1 MEHLKAIGTLFY
13 VIDPKE
19 TMFEKVSDIP
29 KPDFTTRV
37 IKKFLFQEK
46 YQNFYSKTKKFTR
59 QCHISF
65 CLW

>member
-19 TMFEKVSDIP
+19 TMYEKVSDIP

-37 IKKFLFQEK
+37 MTNSKSNFQKFKKDI
-46 YQNFYSKTKKFTR
+46 
-59 QCHISF
+59 HIF
-65 CLW
+65 H

>member
-19 TMFEKVSDIP
+19 TMYEKVSDIP

-37 IKKFLFQEK
+37 IKKSK
-46 YQNFYSKTKKFTR
+46 IGYSARKLLS
-59 QCHISF
+59 HSV
-65 CLW
+65 

>member
-19 TMFEKVSDIP
+19 TMYEKVSDIP

-37 IKKFLFQEK
+37 IENSRNNEFLLKITKKYLLGHAIFLFI
-46 YQNFYSKTKKFTR
+46 
-59 QCHISF
+59 CGD
-65 CLW
+65 

>member
-19 TMFEKVSDIP
+19 TMYEKVSDIP

-37 IKKFLFQEK
+37 MKKFK
-46 YQNFYSKTKKFTR
+46 
-59 QCHISF
+59 I
-65 CLW
+65 

>member
-19 TMFEKVSDIP
+19 TMYEKVSDIP

-37 IKKFLFQEK
+37 IENSKNKEFNKNKKKYLLGHAIFLFI
-46 YQNFYSKTKKFTR
+46 
-59 QCHISF
+59 CGD
-65 CLW
+65 

>member
-37 IKKFLFQEK
+37 IENQKNKE
-46 YQNFYSKTKKFTR
+46 
-59 QCHISF
+59 I
-65 CLW
+65 

>member
-19 TMFEKVSDIP
+19 TMYEKVSDIP

-37 IKKFLFQEK
+37 IENSKIK
-46 YQNFYSKTKKFTR
+46 NFYQK
-59 QCHISF
+59 
-65 CLW
+65 